1 MNQLINGLFVLYLFS
16 DKDISFTDETQFIRG
31 LHKVPQTRLY
41 IRIARMENDFV
52 NSFKP
57 NLQSKSKYSIPHL
70 LNVQYEN
77 IEEDMPL
84 AIMEPVNNAPIAKS
98 NTLLPKAKKSPT
110 MMSVIPENPNEEN
123 SPLASKK
130 ILPNDGIRGVMCN
143 IANIKQIP
151 SVKAHYVYY

>member
-1 MNQLINGLFVLYLFS
+1 
-16 DKDISFTDETQFIRG
+16 
-31 LHKVPQTRLY
+31 
-41 IRIARMENDFV
+41 MENDFV